1 MRQAPSPRRAV
12 RSPFVGLF
20 WALGLCQAIIPF
32 SVSAE
37 PGPEIIDLIPQAMQ
51 ILSGREANEADRAT
65 RFLEAFVKANPQVY
79 QRPQLW
85 QLNQKTAQDYV
96 KKVREYLTAIEVLH
110 LRFQREEPLVLDKF
124 CRAFPDF
131 APART
136 KIYLMLSLFRFDA
149 KVPSD
154 HPDSLLLGLDG
165 LARFH
170 GSNPPLA
177 VMLSHEF
184 FHLYHFQV
192 NPLPRNPDVIPLYRL
207 LWQEGL
213 AVYASR
219 QLNPGASLADAL
231 LDPQLAA
238 ERPGS
243 ITYEAKRLLL
253 CLDSQDD
260 DVVIH
265 FLAKSEGGTGPG
277 RIGYLIGYEIVAH
290 LAAKEPLSGLARLRD
305 PGLRFTF
312 RRELNQLI
320 RAGGTLEN
328 ADNERE
334 PTSTPGTGVN
344 AVNGR
349 E

>member
-1 MRQAPSPRRAV
+1 MNQAPSAENPV
-12 RSPFVGLF
+12 CFSLLSGLAMF
-20 WALGLCQAIIPF
+20 SLCLTTSSFA
-32 SVSAE
+32 VSAE

-51 ILSGREANEADRAT
+51 VLADHRLNEAARAT
-65 RFLEAFVKANPQVY
+65 RFLDSFIAANPQVY

-85 QLNQKTAQDYV
+85 QFNQKTALDYIE
-96 KKVREYLTAIEVLH
+96 KVRDYETAIEDLRR
-110 LRFQREEPLVLDKF
+110 RFQREEPLVLDKF

-192 NPLPRNPDVIPLYRL
+192 NPLPRNPDEIPLYRL

-213 AVYASR
+213 AVYVSR

-231 LDPQLAA
+231 LDPKLAI
-238 ERPGS
+238 ESPG
-243 ITYEAKRLLL
+243 TVTGEAKRLLR

-260 DVVIH
+260 EVAAH
-265 FLAKSEGGTGPG
+265 FLAKGEGGTGPG
-277 RIGYLIGYEIVAH
+277 RVGYLIGYDIVAR
-290 LAAKEPLSGLARLRD
+290 LAAKKPLSNLARLRD
-305 PGLRFTF
+305 PALRFTF

-320 RAGGTLEN
+320 QAGGMM
-328 ADNERE
+328 
-334 PTSTPGTGVN
+334 
-344 AVNGR
+344 
-349 E
+349 

>member
-1 MRQAPSPRRAV
+1 MSEAPLAGSPIRF
-12 RSPFVGLF
+12 PFVGCF
-20 WALGLCQAIIPF
+20 WVFGLCWAISPF
-32 SVSAE
+32 AVSAE
-37 PGPEIIDLIPQAMQ
+37 PGPEIIDLIPQAMRV
-51 ILSGREANEADRAT
+51 LDAREPNESDRAS
-65 RFLEAFVKANPQVY
+65 RFLESFLTANPQVY

-85 QLNQKTAQDYV
+85 QLNQKTAEDYV
-96 KKVREYLTAIEVLH
+96 EKVRDYETAIEDLH
-110 LRFQREEPLVLDKF
+110 RRFQREEPLVLDKF
-124 CRAFPDF
+124 CQAFPDF

-177 VMLSHEF
+177 LMLSHEF

-192 NPLPRNPDVIPLYRL
+192 NPLPRNPDEIPLYRL

-231 LDPQLAA
+231 LDPELAA
-238 ERPGS
+238 ESPGA
-243 ITYEAKRLLL
+243 ITGEAKRLLL
-253 CLDSQDD
+253 CLDSRDD
-260 DVVIH
+260 DVAAH

-277 RIGYLIGYEIVAH
+277 RIGYLIGYEIVAR
-290 LAAKEPLSGLARLRD
+290 LAAQKPLSNLARLRD

-312 RRELNQLI
+312 RRELNRLI
-320 RAGGTLEN
+320 QAGGTL
-328 ADNERE
+328 
-334 PTSTPGTGVN
+334 
-344 AVNGR
+344 
-349 E
+349 

>member
-1 MRQAPSPRRAV
+1 MDLFKGKILIQMRQAPSPRSAIRF
-12 RSPFVGLF
+12 PFVGLF
-20 WALGLCQAIIPF
+20 WAFALCWPISPAA
-32 SVSAE
+32 VSAE

-51 ILSGREANEADRAT
+51 VLGGREANEADGAT
-65 RFLEAFVKANPQVY
+65 RFLEEFLKSNPQVY
-79 QRPQLW
+79 QRSQLW
-85 QLNQKTAQDYV
+85 ELNQKTAQDYV
-96 KKVREYLTAIEVLH
+96 RKVRDYETAIEHLR

-177 VMLSHEF
+177 VMLTHEF

-192 NPLPRNPDVIPLYRL
+192 NPLPRNPDEIPLYRL

-213 AVYASR
+213 AVYVSR

-231 LDPQLAA
+231 LDPKLATA
-238 ERPGS
+238 SPG
-243 ITYEAKRLLL
+243 TVTGEAKRLLR

-260 DVVIH
+260 EVAAH
-265 FLAKSEGGTGPG
+265 FLAKGEGGTGPG
-277 RIGYLIGYEIVAH
+277 RVGYLIGYDIVAR
-290 LAAKEPLSGLARLRD
+290 LAAKKPLSNLARLRD
-305 PGLRFTF
+305 PALRFTF

-320 RAGGTLEN
+320 QAGGMM
-328 ADNERE
+328 
-334 PTSTPGTGVN
+334 
-344 AVNGR
+344 
-349 E
+349 

>member
-1 MRQAPSPRRAV
+1 MRQAPSPRSAIRFP
-12 RSPFVGLF
+12 SVGLF
-20 WALGLCQAIIPF
+20 WAFALCWPISPAA
-32 SVSAE
+32 VWAE

-51 ILSGREANEADRAT
+51 VLGGRAANEADRAT
-65 RFLEAFVKANPQVY
+65 RVLEAILKSNPQVY

-85 QLNQKTAQDYV
+85 ELNQKTAQDYV
-96 KKVREYLTAIEVLH
+96 RKVLDYETAIEHLH
-110 LRFQREEPLVLDKF
+110 LRFQREEPLVLAKF

-131 APART
+131 APGRT

-192 NPLPRNPDVIPLYRL
+192 NPLPRNPDEIPLYRL

-219 QLNPGASLADAL
+219 QLNPGTSLADAL

-238 ERPGS
+238 ESRGT
-243 ITYEAKRLLL
+243 ITGEAKRLLL
-253 CLDSQDD
+253 CLDSRDD
-260 DVVIH
+260 DVAAH

-277 RIGYLIGYEIVAH
+277 RIGYLIGYEIVAY
-290 LAAKEPLSGLARLRD
+290 LADKKPLSALVRLRD

-312 RRELNQLI
+312 RRELNRLI

-328 ADNERE
+328 ADNA
-334 PTSTPGTGVN
+334 P
-344 AVNGR
+344 
-349 E
+349 